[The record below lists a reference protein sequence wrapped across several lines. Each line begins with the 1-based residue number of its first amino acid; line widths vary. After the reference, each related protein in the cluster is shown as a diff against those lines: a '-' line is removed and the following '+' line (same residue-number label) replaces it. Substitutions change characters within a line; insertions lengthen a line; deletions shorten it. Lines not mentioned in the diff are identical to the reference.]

1 MATNRWR
8 YVVTWGYMEPDGTIV
23 EETQWVPETTHSPD
37 HIMSQINSLL
47 NWEKTA
53 GQIRAEDW
61 IYWWTTNRT
70 WSSIRWPASLPQWYQ
85 WPTDADID
93 ALVGMAGW
101 NRTPTYTSQWTR
113 STVFTPAET
122 YKFQADWYYNQGDKA
137 LWDAY
142 SALWTWSDAYSKL
155 ARQMNDFYSVY
166 ADDIAKREMWL
177 AWVKSDLA
185 NKLYWD
191 MAQQRQYVMDTFWP
205 NGTLTTE
212 LNKYYDDLGNYLA
225 TDAWHQAAKIA
236 AQWMHTW
243 ASLWAIRAQQS
254 EAYNQSFQRYV
265 QAKEQEINAKQT
277 IASNLINYMSTLRQ
291 EYWDTTNAYII
302 SQYQRANDLLNSIS
316 ASIAQ
321 SNIELAWT
329 KLSNSLKGSGSS
341 SSNNANLNRWAQ
353 FSNDV
358 LNTDAK
364 KEEFNNM
371 TKAEQTTVY
380 NAYVNAKQQKLLEKY
395 YWNWWST
402 TTEDTTSDEWWVSYV
417 IW

>member
-1 MATNRWR
+1 MAINNWR
-8 YVVTWGYMEPDGTIV
+8 YVVTWGYMDENGNIV
-23 EETQWVPETTHSPD
+23 EETQWVPNT
-37 HIMSQINSLL
+37 
-47 NWEKTA
+47 
-53 GQIRAEDW
+53 
-61 IYWWTTNRT
+61 T
-70 WSSIRWPASLPQWYQ
+70 WSTIWWPSALPHWYQ
-85 WPTDADID
+85 WPTDAEID
-93 ALVGMAGW
+93 ALVGAYW
-101 NRTPTYTSQWTR
+101 TNANSTPTSTRTQSTGYT
-113 STVFTPAET
+113 FTPAET
-122 YKFQADWYYNQGDKA
+122 YKFQADWYYNQGNTA
-137 LWDAY
+137 LGDAY
-142 SALWTWSDAYSKL
+142 SALWSGSDAYSKL
-155 ARQMNDFYSVY
+155 ARQMNDFYNVY

-177 AWVKSDLA
+177 AWVKADLA
-185 NKLYWD
+185 NQLYGD
-191 MAQQRQYVMDTFWP
+191 MSQQRQYVMDTFWP

-243 ASLWAIRAQQS
+243 ASLWAIRAQQN

-265 QAKEQEINAKQT
+265 QAKEQEINAKQQ

-291 EYWDTTNAYII
+291 EYWDTTNTYII

-329 KLSNSLKGSGSS
+329 KLNNSLKWSGSS

-353 FSNDV
+353 FNADV
-358 LNTDAK
+358 LNTDEK
-364 KEEFNNM
+364 KEQFNNM

-380 NAYVNAKQQKLLEKY
+380 NAYVNSKEQALLEAY
-395 YWNWWST
+395 YWNGWNIT
-402 TTEDTTSDEWWVSYV
+402 TIEDTTSDEWGTSYE